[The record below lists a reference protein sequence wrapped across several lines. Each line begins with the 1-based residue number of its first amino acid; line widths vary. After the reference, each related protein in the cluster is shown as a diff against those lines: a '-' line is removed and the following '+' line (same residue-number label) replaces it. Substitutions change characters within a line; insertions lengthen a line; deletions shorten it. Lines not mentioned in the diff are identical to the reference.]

1 MTAPSSDIWGNFL
14 CSKYRTTGGSG
25 EVGDWNQ
32 QVWVTESQ
40 SPEGQIVQSIY
51 ENYWHNLKQIA
62 TEFFSAGMHSGEVSL
77 KHTKNPLRHLW
88 GKQVKSAIKV
98 TFSH

>member
-1 MTAPSSDIWGNFL
+1 MIAPSSEIWGNFL

-40 SPEGQIVQSIY
+40 SPEGQKKERNNS
-51 ENYWHNLKQIA
+51 
-62 TEFFSAGMHSGEVSL
+62 FFFNDCM
-77 KHTKNPLRHLW
+77 
-88 GKQVKSAIKV
+88 
-98 TFSH
+98 F

>member
-1 MTAPSSDIWGNFL
+1 MIAPSSEIWGNFL

-40 SPEGQIVQSIY
+40 SPEGQKKERKKETTVS
-51 ENYWHNLKQIA
+51 
-62 TEFFSAGMHSGEVSL
+62 FFYDCM
-77 KHTKNPLRHLW
+77 
-88 GKQVKSAIKV
+88 
-98 TFSH
+98 F

>member
-1 MTAPSSDIWGNFL
+1 MGVIALSSEIWGNFL

-40 SPEGQIVQSIY
+40 SPEGQKKETNNSFFFLWLHVLD
-51 ENYWHNLKQIA
+51 LKLNFI
-62 TEFFSAGMHSGEVSL
+62 L
-77 KHTKNPLRHLW
+77 NIL
-88 GKQVKSAIKV
+88 V
-98 TFSH
+98 TTGNN

>member
-1 MTAPSSDIWGNFL
+1 MGVIAPSSELWGNFL

-40 SPEGQIVQSIY
+40 SPEGQKKERNNSFSFFM
-51 ENYWHNLKQIA
+51 IA
-62 TEFFSAGMHSGEVSL
+62 CFRFETEFHFEYTSYYW
-77 KHTKNPLRHLW
+77 K
-88 GKQVKSAIKV
+88 
-98 TFSH
+98 

>member
-1 MTAPSSDIWGNFL
+1 MGVIAPSSEIWGNSL

-40 SPEGQIVQSIY
+40 SPEGQKKERNNS
-51 ENYWHNLKQIA
+51 LFFMIA
-62 TEFFSAGMHSGEVSL
+62 YFRFETEFHFEYTSYYW
-77 KHTKNPLRHLW
+77 K
-88 GKQVKSAIKV
+88 
-98 TFSH
+98 